1 MRQDRRKPMSR
12 GERRLRNATTAEEIR
27 QLARQQRKGLPK
39 CYAPPEMAAWER

>member
-1 MRQDRRKPMSR
+1 VAAIDVAQEEKEDAMTD
-12 GERRLRNATTAEEIR
+12 ATTAEEIR